1 MDLFQCFRQT
11 DLIREK
17 WCGSSGRIF
26 GGRNE
31 FETGSIG
38 FGLEVYF
45 VRDGDEETGVDGS
58 FGGDAYCGGD
68 VCFYGEG
75 FGGGGGEGEVDAGV
89 GERSSFAGVIKVL
102 YKCRERVEFRGSSVP
117 TH

>member
-1 MDLFQCFRQT
+1 MNLFQCFRQT
-11 DLIREK
+11 RLIREK
-17 WCGSSGRIF
+17 WCGPSGRVF

-45 VRDGDEETGVDGS
+45 VRDGDEETRVDGS

-75 FGGGGGEGEVDAGV
+75 FGGGGGEGEVDARV
-89 GERSSFAGVIKVL
+89 GEGSSFAGVIKVL
-102 YKCRERVEFRGSSVP
+102 YECRERVEFRGSSVP